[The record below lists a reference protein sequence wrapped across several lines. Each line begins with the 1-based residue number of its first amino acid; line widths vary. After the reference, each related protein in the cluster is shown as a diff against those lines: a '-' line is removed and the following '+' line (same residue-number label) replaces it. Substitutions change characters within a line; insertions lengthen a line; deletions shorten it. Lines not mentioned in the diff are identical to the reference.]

1 MNSKT
6 QTIANIKRILEEN
19 KLDRIILDK
28 TIYTRCPDDDSLTFS
43 IHELFVSGDEVT
55 AWQGYGYLYSPHE
68 ELKHFSEVCLGQ
80 VEEELKRTIS
90 LLKTY
95 EVKVIGHVVIRA
107 TQPKYAKEAIQLH
120 PCVFNDLVWIDPTD
134 EIKER

>member
-1 MNSKT
+1 MEEYDEYP
-6 QTIANIKRILEEN
+6 ANCGDDNFLERAMVFHSRRGGPVW
-19 KLDRIILDK
+19 LDIPLD
-28 TIYTRCPDDDSLTFS
+28 
-43 IHELFVSGDEVT
+43 V
-55 AWQGYGYLYSPHE
+55 QGAYVETE

-120 PCVFNDLVWIDPTD
+120 PFVFNDLVWIDPTD